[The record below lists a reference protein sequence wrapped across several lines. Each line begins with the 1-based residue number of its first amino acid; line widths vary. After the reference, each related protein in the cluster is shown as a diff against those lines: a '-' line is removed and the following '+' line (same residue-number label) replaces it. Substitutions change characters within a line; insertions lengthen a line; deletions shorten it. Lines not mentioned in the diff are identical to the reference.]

1 VIPEYFRSRNE
12 LAMRKIVFL
21 LLSAFFTTAVLAQK
35 NGSVKGI
42 AFDTISKQP
51 VAGATITI
59 LEKKDSSLV
68 TFTMTGNDGRFE
80 LKGLANGD
88 YRVLITHTGYHN
100 NNIFFTISDAA
111 KNAELGNVTMNDAVK
126 VLEEA
131 VVRAEAPPVTMV
143 GDTVQYNAGSFKVQP
158 NASVEQLLKKLP
170 GVKVDKDGSIKAQ
183 GEKVT
188 RVLIDGKEF
197 FGNDPKIATKNL
209 PADAVDK
216 VQVYDK
222 QSDQAQL
229 TGFEDGN
236 YEKTINLKLKK
247 DKKKGVFGKVNA
259 GAGNKERY
267 EGKFNVNSFKG
278 ARQFSA
284 IGMGNNSNAEGF
296 SFMDIL
302 NFSGELARM
311 QRGGGGG
318 NISINMSADEAGA
331 LGLNSGGRNGGINTA
346 WGGGL
351 NYNNIIGTKLDF
363 QSNYFYNRF
372 NPNQES
378 HIQRQYFLPSPYFY
392 NQNSYTDNLSN
403 SHRFNLNTLYQ
414 VDSMNS
420 IRITPSFSYQKTNNR
435 SQTDYQ
441 TLSENKTLTNEGFS
455 NTTSQ
460 SEGYTF
466 RNDIIWRKKFARKG
480 RTFSLSLQT
489 SLNESDG
496 DGSLSSI
503 NSFYD
508 PGGSL
513 LRTDTLNQLGKNQNN
528 LKGYTARAVYTEPL
542 WKRSLLELSASK
554 SNTKSNSG
562 KITNDYNKSNGKY
575 DRLNTVLSNDFE
587 NTYGYINGG
596 FRLRTQ
602 KKKYNYAIGA
612 TWQQAELEGKIMTRV
627 KDSLISKTFRN
638 ILPKARFQYNFSR
651 YKNLSLTYTT
661 ATNQPSMS
669 QLQPVL
675 DNSNSLNIREGNPDL
690 KQEYNHNVQ
699 ANLSIVSPYKNKN
712 LFLYLTMQ
720 ATQNKIVNYDS
731 INLQTGVRKTK
742 PVNVDGVYNTNTNIS
757 YSMPVRFLK
766 GSLEVS
772 GNGGYNRSK
781 QLVNTATG
789 TIVTNTIN
797 TLSAGPDVRLDMNP
811 TDKLNI
817 TMGAGFNYN
826 KTKYSLQSAQKVD
839 YLFQEYSASIDWE
852 MPKRFFFSTDFVYTI
867 NSQRAAGFNT
877 KVPVWN
883 ASISRQVLKF
893 NRGELKFSAR
903 DLLNK
908 NIGISRNTSNNYIE
922 DSRLLT
928 LRQFFLLSFTYSL
941 SKTGLNNAGSGGGMR
956 VITR

>member
-1 VIPEYFRSRNE
+1 
-12 LAMRKIVFL
+12 MRKVYL
-21 LLSAFFTTAVLAQK
+21 LLLAACFTTTLLAQK

-42 AFDTISKQP
+42 AFDTISKLP
-51 VAGATITI
+51 VAAATITV
-59 LEKKDSSLV
+59 LERKDSSLV

-80 LKGLANGD
+80 LKGLANGE
-88 YRVLITHTGYHN
+88 YRLMISHVSYYNTNKY
-100 NNIFFTISDAA
+100 FTITDAD
-111 KNAELGNVTMNDAVK
+111 KNAELGNVVLNDKAK
-126 VLEEA
+126 ILEE
-131 VVRAEAPPVTMV
+131 VVLAAEAPPVTLV
-143 GDTVQYNAGSFKVQP
+143 GDTIQYNAGSFKTPP

-170 GVKVDKDGSIKAQ
+170 GVKVEKDGTIKAQ
-183 GEKVT
+183 GEKVS
-188 RVLIDGKEF
+188 RVLVDGKEF
-197 FGNDPKIATKNL
+197 FGNDPKVATRNL

-284 IGMGNNSNAEGF
+284 IGMGNNTNAEGF

-302 NFSGELARM
+302 NFTGELSRM
-311 QRGGGGG
+311 QRGGGG
-318 NISINMSADEAGA
+318 NINLNVSGDEAAAMGINA
-331 LGLNSGGRNGGINTA
+331 GGRNNGINTA

-378 HIQRQYFLPSPYFY
+378 HLQRQYFLPDSSYFY
-392 NQNSYTDNLSN
+392 NQNSFTDNLN
-403 SHRFNLNTLYQ
+403 NNHRFNLNTLFQ

-441 TLSENKTLTNEGFS
+441 TLSEDKIFTNDGFS
-455 NTTSQ
+455 NTTSASQ
-460 SEGYTF
+460 GYNF
-466 RNDIIWRKKFARKG
+466 RNDIIWRKKFSRKG

-503 NSFYD
+503 NSFFT
-508 PGGSL
+508 PAGAL
-513 LRTDTLNQLGKNQNN
+513 LKRDTLNQQSNI
-528 LKGYTARAVYTEPL
+528 KGDLRGYNVRAVYTEPV
-542 WKRSLLELSASK
+542 WKKSLLEFSVSK
-554 SNTKSNSG
+554 SNTSSTSE
-562 KITNDYNKSNGKY
+562 KITYDYNKLNGKFDQY
-575 DRLNTVLSNDFE
+575 NNILSNDFE
-587 NTYGYINGG
+587 NTYGFINAGM
-596 FRLRTQ
+596 RMRTQ
-602 KKKYNYAIGA
+602 KKKFSYSFGA
-612 TWQQAELEGKIMTRV
+612 NWQQAELEGKITTGI

-638 ILPKARFQYNFSR
+638 ILPNARLQYNFTRFKS
-651 YKNLSLTYTT
+651 LSVSYNT
-661 ATNQPSMS
+661 ATNQPTMA
-669 QLQPVL
+669 QLQPVP

-690 KQEYNHNVQ
+690 KQEYNHTLQ
-699 ANLSIVSPYKNKN
+699 THLNLVSPYKNKN
-712 LFLYLTMQ
+712 LFMFLTMQ

-731 INLQTGVRKTK
+731 INQLGVKRTK
-742 PVNVDGVYNTNTNIS
+742 PVNVNGVYTVNSSIS

-766 GSLEVS
+766 GSVEIS
-772 GNGGYNRSK
+772 SNTGIFKTK
-781 QLVNTATG
+781 QF
-789 TIVTNTIN
+789 IN
-797 TLSAGPDVRLDMNP
+797 TVGNSIQTFSVGPELRLDMNP
-811 TDKLNI
+811 TEKLSL
-817 TMGAGFNYN
+817 GFSAGFNYN
-826 KTKYSLQSAQKVD
+826 KTKYSLQSALNTN
-839 YLFQEYSASIDWE
+839 YLSQEYNASLDWE
-852 MPKRFFFSTDFVYTI
+852 MPKGFFFSTDFMYTI
-867 NSQRAAGFNT
+867 NSQRAAGFNI
-877 KVPVWN
+877 KVPLWN
-883 ASISRQVLKF
+883 ASISKQMLKF
-893 NRGELKFSAR
+893 NRGELKFAVR

-908 NIGISRNTSNNYIE
+908 NVGISRNTNNNYIE
-922 DSRLLT
+922 DARVLT

-941 SKTGLNNAGSGGGMR
+941 SKTGLNNAGGSGGMR